1 MSEHEEKGLQLG
13 YCMLDQVVNIIVISN
28 GLVWEDDQSSYVVF
42 DMRDHAF
49 AVTVYCDRDGISGHR
64 SRKQLVI
71 MVKEHQCQKYAK
83 GF

>member
-1 MSEHEEKGLQLG
+1 VSECEKEGIQLG
-13 YCMLDQVVNIIVISN
+13 YHVCNQVINIIVISN

-42 DMRDHAF
+42 DMHDHAF